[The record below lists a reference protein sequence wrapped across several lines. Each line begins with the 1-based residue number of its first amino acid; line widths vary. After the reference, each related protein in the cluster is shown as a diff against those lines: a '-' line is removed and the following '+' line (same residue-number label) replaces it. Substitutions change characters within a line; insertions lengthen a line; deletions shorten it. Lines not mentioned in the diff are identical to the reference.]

1 MARSQLSFYGD
12 DGPKR
17 GEADDAGDRGRS
29 GKPPVWSVTQIVRGA
44 GRLLEG
50 KFTNV
55 WVEGEVSSLKSGAG
69 GHAFFSLVD
78 DEAALPACMWRTS
91 VERLRFSLAEG
102 QMLRV
107 YGRLSVFPK
116 QGRMQFYV
124 DRAEPV
130 GLGALM
136 LELEQRKQR
145 LAAEGLFDP
154 ARKRALPAWPRAIGV
169 VTSAHGA
176 AVHDILEVTRRRCP
190 CRIVVSPAVV
200 QGPEAPRSIARALQ
214 RLWTQ
219 PGIDVIIVG
228 RGGGSVED
236 LWAFND
242 ERLAR
247 TIAQC
252 PLPVVSAVGHEVDV
266 TICDLVADVRA
277 ATPSHAAE
285 LVVPDRGAALDR
297 LAGLEQRLRRAQTR
311 RLLDERQRLDG
322 AVRRLARLARALV
335 AEPRARLRDVSRR
348 LELLHPR
355 RRLLVDRRRV
365 EAIAARLFALGR
377 ALPRS
382 ARARLE
388 ILQRRLLAQGQHLPA
403 KARARLAALERRLAV
418 ASRGLARPARLR
430 LARAAGALDALS
442 PLAVLD
448 RGYAVV
454 EDASGVAVTDA
465 AALLPGAAL
474 GIRLARGRVRAE
486 VTEVLADPEP
496 ALDPDGEP
504 RR

>member
-12 DGPKR
+12 GGRGSSDPEGP
-17 GEADDAGDRGRS
+17 GERDRK
-29 GKPPVWSVTQIVRGA
+29 KPPIWSVTQIVRGA
-44 GRLLEG
+44 SRLLEG
-50 KFTNV
+50 KFTAV

-69 GHAFFSLVD
+69 GHAFFTLMD
-78 DEAALPACMWRTS
+78 DEAALPACMWRSS
-91 VERLRFSLAEG
+91 VERLRFALADG

-124 DRAEPV
+124 DRAEPA

-154 ARKRALPAWPRAIGV
+154 ARKKALPAWPRAIGV

-190 CRIVVSPAVV
+190 CRVVVSPAVV

-214 RLWTQ
+214 RLWAQ

-247 TIAQC
+247 TIAVC

-285 LVVPDRGAALDR
+285 IVVPDRAGAIDR
-297 LAGLEQRLRRAQTR
+297 LDSLRHRLSRAQIR
-311 RLLDERQRLDG
+311 RVLDERQRLDG
-322 AVRRLARLARALV
+322 EVRRLSQMAQALI
-335 AEPRARLRDVSRR
+335 AEPRARLRELQHR
-348 LELLHPR
+348 LSLLHPR
-355 RRLLVDRRRV
+355 RRVQTDRRRV
-365 EAIAARLFALGR
+365 EAIASRLHALGR
-377 ALPRS
+377 ALPRA
-382 ARARLE
+382 ARARLGLLE
-388 ILQRRLLAQGQHLPA
+388 RRLLAHGQALPDD
-403 KARARLAALERRLAV
+403 ARARLLDLERRLAT
-418 ASRGLARPARLR
+418 AGRALARPARLR
-430 LARAAGALDALS
+430 LARAAGALNALS
-442 PLAVLD
+442 PLEVLE

-465 AALLPGAAL
+465 ARLAVGDPVA
-474 GIRLARGRVRAE
+474 IRLARGRVRAE
-486 VTEVLADPEP
+486 VTEVTPGTKD
-496 ALDPDGEP
+496 DREP
-504 RR
+504 RS